1 MSIDPQ
7 TLPDLPNNTQVPQNM
22 NNPNMMNM
30 DMDMGMGMNNQN
42 MLGMNNDMNMDMNMN
57 TDINMTNMMNINT
70 NNNMNMVMGMNNQN
84 MLGMNNNM
92 NMNNNKKQPTNEES
106 TSRDMSRTNSSSD
119 SESDKKTKK
128 KQIKSKKK
136 HRNITI
142 GFILIFILVIVLV
155 SIDFGDSNENPMD
168 GEHHGKGSPGLPCP
182 PSEYYLD
189 KTAERE
195 VLCCDWYDNTCGKD
209 IGSGS
214 DVCRFKRDYNEILND
229 KSSKCTDY
237 LGLISCA
244 PVSPYA
250 NYFAPNI
257 SIGSNYQQMDICDT
271 FCDTVYE
278 ECKSALLSCY
288 LWNSFPDQH
297 CNEKVEDHYS
307 DGKSFC
313 EGVILLNYTTD
324 HDHCFGPAGI
334 FKSNIFLMMFIIG
347 FFAFFW
353 D

>member
-70 NNNMNMVMGMNNQN
+70 NNNMNMGMGMNNQN
-84 MLGMNNNM
+84 MLGMNNN
-92 NMNNNKKQPTNEES
+92 KKQPTNQES
-106 TSRDMSRTNSSSD
+106 TSRDMSRTNTSSD

-136 HRNITI
+136 HLNISI

-155 SIDFGDSNENPMD
+155 SVDFGDSNENPMD

-214 DVCRFKRDYNEILND
+214 DVCQFKRNYNEILND

-257 SIGSNYQQMDICDT
+257 SMGSNYQQMDICDT

-278 ECKSALLSCY
+278 ECKSAILSCY
-288 LWNSFPDQH
+288 LWNTFPDQH

-334 FKSNIFLMMFIIG
+334 FKANIFLMMLTIC
-347 FFAFFW
+347 FFTFFW